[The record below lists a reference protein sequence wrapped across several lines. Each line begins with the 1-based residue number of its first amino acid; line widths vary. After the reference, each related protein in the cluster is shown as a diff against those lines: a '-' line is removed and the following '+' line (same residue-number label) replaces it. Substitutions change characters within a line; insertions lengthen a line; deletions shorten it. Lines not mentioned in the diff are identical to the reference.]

1 MIPELNWLAVVFI
14 LGCLAL
20 IFLSED
26 ESLEDVADRELK
38 KEAKQQCK

>member
-1 MIPELNWLAVVFI
+1 MIPELTGLAIVFV
-14 LGCLAL
+14 LACLAL

-38 KEAKQQCK
+38 KEAQKCK

>member
-1 MIPELNWLAVVFI
+1 MIPELNWLAVLFI
-14 LGCLAL
+14 LVSLVL

-38 KEAKQQCK
+38 KEGQKCK

>member
-1 MIPELNWLAVVFI
+1 MIPELNWLAILFI
-14 LGCLAL
+14 LLSLAL

-38 KEAKQQCK
+38 KEAQKCK